1 MIRTRTSPVA
11 GRRTG
16 EALDYSTALSPI
28 GLRPLASSC
37 VKSSTQLKYDRL
49 G

>member
-1 MIRTRTSPVA
+1 MIRTRTSPVV

-28 GLRPLASSC
+28 ALRPLVSGC
-37 VKSSTQLKYDRL
+37 VKSSTQLKFDWL